1 MRGVLGL
8 SCRGQPF
15 SSLGGQ
21 GGCSLAAVRRRLL
34 AVPSRCSAWALGVWA
49 SAVAAHGLEN
59 LDSVV
64 QGMDLVALW
73 DVGCGVWDL
82 PKPGVEP
89 ALAGGFLTTGHQGS
103 PFLQCK
109 RAQDYD
115 SGGSLADFLLLRKDS
130 LVELHVLSPLAT
142 IICLHGSP
150 GVFLKSFHP
159 IKRGSL
165 HEQN

>member
-1 MRGVLGL
+1 MGPGGL
-8 SCRGQPF
+8 LSGCGALTSPCGAFSCR
-15 SSLGGQ
+15 ST
-21 GGCSLAAVRRRLL
+21 
-34 AVPSRCSAWALGVWA
+34 WALGVWA
-49 SAVAAHGLEN
+49 SAVAAHGLKN

-64 QGMDLVALW
+64 QGMDLLAVW
-73 DVGCGVWDL
+73 DVGCGMWDL

-115 SGGSLADFLLLRKDS
+115 SGGSLADFLLLRKES
-130 LVELHVLSPLAT
+130 LVEVHVLSPLVT
-142 IICLHGSP
+142 IIHLHGSP

>member
-1 MRGVLGL
+1 MIYLFYCWVY
-8 SCRGQPF
+8 QVF
-15 SSLGGQ
+15 
-21 GGCSLAAVRRRLL
+21 LAAGSLSLVWGGRGAALWL
-34 AVPSRCSAWALGVWA
+34 RCADVVWA